1 MNNTCSSLLY
11 TVSVIIVNY
20 NTRDYL
26 DNCLRSLF
34 ARTKGVS
41 FEVIVID
48 NASSDGSVRMVKDS
62 YPSVTVI
69 ESDRNLGFG
78 AANNRAFDEA
88 KGKYIFFLNP
98 DTVLLN
104 DAVSI
109 LATYLDT
116 TPSVALC
123 GGNLYTPDEQPNGSY
138 SLFTHSVLREICI
151 ALNIPYS
158 DKGEH
163 FNTGHSKP
171 VGTICGADM
180 MIKRTVFEK
189 VGRFNEIFFMYY
201 EEPDLCSR
209 IKKAG
214 FAVHSVPE
222 ARIIHFEGGATHL
235 NTVFDKPSK
244 FFFISSQ
251 LAYSKLHLKLL
262 YPVLWAIH
270 FGKSALA
277 YSVYSLKKNQ
287 RRKAYWL
294 NYLFTVCG
302 KPLPAGA
309 SK

>member
-11 TVSVIIVNY
+11 TVSVITVNY

-48 NASSDGSVRMVKDS
+48 NASSDDSVRMVKDS

-123 GGNLYTPDEQPNGSY
+123 GGNLYTPD
-138 SLFTHSVLREICI
+138 
-151 ALNIPYS
+151 
-158 DKGEH
+158 
-163 FNTGHSKP
+163 
-171 VGTICGADM
+171 
-180 MIKRTVFEK
+180 
-189 VGRFNEIFFMYY
+189 
-201 EEPDLCSR
+201 
-209 IKKAG
+209 
-214 FAVHSVPE
+214 
-222 ARIIHFEGGATHL
+222 
-235 NTVFDKPSK
+235 
-244 FFFISSQ
+244 
-251 LAYSKLHLKLL
+251 
-262 YPVLWAIH
+262 
-270 FGKSALA
+270 
-277 YSVYSLKKNQ
+277 
-287 RRKAYWL
+287 
-294 NYLFTVCG
+294 
-302 KPLPAGA
+302 
-309 SK
+309 